1 MESKF
6 TIFYSW
12 QSDLPSNKNKNAIN
26 NCIEKAIKKTQREIV
41 ADRDT
46 KNVAGTPDI
55 TNTIFEKIDESD
67 YFVADISLVSKYGK
81 AFKNK
86 KYNPNSNVLL
96 ELGYA
101 AGVLGWDRILCVF
114 NTEFGNM
121 NDLPFDLRNKRILSY
136 NSKEQNYRKELTAQ
150 FKDIFEEASNKGIRA
165 KSGLS
170 LIKIMGYN
178 FEKHDCTNNL
188 IPYKLSNTP
197 NYKTLKENLKDE
209 IKELCNNIGKC
220 VVQPRHSIIKK
231 TMTGSAV
238 GRLVAYNW
246 NKSEYVDAEP
256 FDLDRVIDRLG
267 KIVNLNYERSYFSFG
282 NLKIS
287 TTPVLSIPGLNNGPS
302 LEGTEDEKNKRYLY
316 IDLVKK
322 IDDYELMEEFVEIM
336 DEYDI
341 FPLIIFNNSLI
352 KDENIE
358 IDLSVDEQTKI
369 IKLKDIVDKFNEKKL
384 INLVGDGL
392 LTKLLFN
399 FVYSDEITNE
409 DVPTKYPRVDM
420 FNREKEEDL
429 ESSTDEYEK
438 LVLNFDIGV
447 EKLEG
452 RIYLDQLRAHE
463 RKWASKLIIV
473 NKNSNLI
480 VDYKI
485 KSDFSDGDIKQQATI
500 NLN

>member
-1 MESKF
+1 M
-6 TIFYSW
+6 
-12 QSDLPSNKNKNAIN
+12 
-26 NCIEKAIKKTQREIV
+26 
-41 ADRDT
+41 
-46 KNVAGTPDI
+46 
-55 TNTIFEKIDESD
+55 
-67 YFVADISLVSKYGK
+67 
-81 AFKNK
+81 
-86 KYNPNSNVLL
+86 
-96 ELGYA
+96 
-101 AGVLGWDRILCVF
+101 
-114 NTEFGNM
+114 
-121 NDLPFDLRNKRILSY
+121 
-136 NSKEQNYRKELTAQ
+136 
-150 FKDIFEEASNKGIRA
+150 
-165 KSGLS
+165 
-170 LIKIMGYN
+170 
-178 FEKHDCTNNL
+178 
-188 IPYKLSNTP
+188 
-197 NYKTLKENLKDE
+197 
-209 IKELCNNIGKC
+209 
-220 VVQPRHSIIKK
+220 
-231 TMTGSAV
+231 
-238 GRLVAYNW
+238 
-246 NKSEYVDAEP
+246 
-256 FDLDRVIDRLG
+256 
-267 KIVNLNYERSYFSFG
+267 
-282 NLKIS
+282 
-287 TTPVLSIPGLNNGPS
+287 
-302 LEGTEDEKNKRYLY
+302 Y